1 MKGSVEYE
9 IMSCRHSGKIHRPG
23 PPLTDGSVSRIIV
36 KGHIMKRV
44 FVFLFLAC
52 FAATLSAQSVAELAR
67 KERERREALKDRR
80 ATVITNDDLLKV
92 TKRPAVVVSSQAA
105 GWDIVEGDDPERIT
119 AQEAASGPGAVIQT
133 PQAAAEGSSRRI
145 TPRVASPGPSLMPD
159 QDAVDQTSAGG
170 GPLEAQLK
178 AAEEL
183 VDLLETK
190 LAALKQEY
198 EFQTSMVPNYVIE
211 KQLNDTYQ
219 RLQKA
224 QAQEARIRADLEK
237 KSRERRPPTESD
249 R

>member
-1 MKGSVEYE
+1 
-9 IMSCRHSGKIHRPG
+9 
-23 PPLTDGSVSRIIV
+23 
-36 KGHIMKRV
+36 MKRLIAVLIV
-44 FVFLFLAC
+44 FGC
-52 FAATLSAQSVAELAR
+52 ATNLSAQSVADLAR

-80 ATVITNDDLLKV
+80 ATVVTNDDLLRV
-92 TKRPAVVVSSQAA
+92 TKRPAVEVSSRAP
-105 GWDIVEGDDPERIT
+105 GWDIVEADDPDRATGLES
-119 AQEAASGPGAVIQT
+119 AAGPGTVVSA
-133 PQAAAEGSSRRI
+133 PAAADEGSSRRI
-145 TPRVASPGPSLMPD
+145 TPRVTSPGPSLMPD
-159 QDAVDQTSAGG
+159 QEAVDQAGTG
-170 GPLEAQLK
+170 AGPLEAQLK

-211 KQLNDTYQ
+211 KQLNDTFQ

-237 KSRERRPPTESD
+237 KSRERRPPGEAD